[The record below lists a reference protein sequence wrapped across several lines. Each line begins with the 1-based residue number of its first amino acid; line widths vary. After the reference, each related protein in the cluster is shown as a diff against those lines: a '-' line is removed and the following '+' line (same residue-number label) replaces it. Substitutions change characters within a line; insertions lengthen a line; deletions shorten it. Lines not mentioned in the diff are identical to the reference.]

1 MVVKKYKKNKN
12 DIGAMGG
19 GAPNMS
25 IKEPFIYNERVAYG
39 AADDD
44 KVSPGD
50 TVVFQLHDIACIVPF
65 GVAAE
70 QFICWQK
77 NDIYNIVELS
87 KAQNKKQKPSFGS
100 ASNTQDNSKDGKQQ
114 QAQELDTGLLSEA
127 GPNTAQLLEIPGPSA
142 GHKVS
147 ITPTLYNSFRRILR
161 NA

>member
-1 MVVKKYKKNKN
+1 MESEGKIDKNAELDDWLECRSDESSRSDYEYKYEEDPENMVVKKYKKNKN
-12 DIGAMGG
+12 DIGTMGG

-50 TVVFQLHDIACIVPF
+50 AVVFELHDIACIVPF
-65 GVAAE
+65 GVVAE

-77 NDIYNIVELS
+77 NDIYNIVELL

-100 ASNTQDNSKDGKQQ
+100 ASNTQDNSKDGKQ
-114 QAQELDTGLLSEA
+114 
-127 GPNTAQLLEIPGPSA
+127 
-142 GHKVS
+142 
-147 ITPTLYNSFRRILR
+147 
-161 NA
+161 

>member
-1 MVVKKYKKNKN
+1 VESEGKIDKNAELDDWLECRSDESSRSDYEYKYEEDPENMVVKKYKKNKN

-100 ASNTQDNSKDGKQQ
+100 ASNTQDNSKDGKQ
-114 QAQELDTGLLSEA
+114 
-127 GPNTAQLLEIPGPSA
+127 
-142 GHKVS
+142 
-147 ITPTLYNSFRRILR
+147 
-161 NA
+161 